1 MGEVKEMKKFVDISG
16 FNINQPNRGNAAL
29 SYGAVSFLVS
39 KGLLKE
45 GQELVLFRR
54 FRNPLSKRN
63 LVVERNE
70 IIIDGVKWVLNVV
83 PVFFLEWDVAKKY
96 GYICNLTRFG
106 RYVNNTEYEAADY
119 GGDGFADIYGDK
131 TFRSRMH
138 QTDILMAKKVP
149 LIMLPMTI
157 GPFEKEYNRQIAD
170 KYLRYASK
178 IYVRD
183 DRFCEELKKMGL
195 EYEHSIDLSAY
206 MKPEPW
212 DIDISDNA
220 IGINISGLAYSN
232 NYGNLVGQFDAY
244 PKLVERLICTFRDK
258 GHTVYLIP
266 HSYNYTNPE
275 KNNDDMVACKAA
287 YNALLDKSNVV
298 FVDKDLTSPQVKYVI
313 SKMKFFIGTRMHAN
327 FAAIYTNVPLF
338 GLAYSY
344 KFAGAFNANGLD
356 GSKQTIL
363 INNLEDNAIDSVIY
377 KINSFYEESQNEL
390 KHEK

>member
-1 MGEVKEMKKFVDISG
+1 MGESKEMKKYVDISG

-45 GQELVLFRR
+45 GQELVLYRR

-63 LVVERNE
+63 IFVEKKNV
-70 IIIDGVKWVLNVV
+70 IIDGVRWVLNFV
-83 PVFFLEWDVAKKY
+83 PVSFIEWDIAKKF
-96 GYICNLTRFG
+96 GYICNFSRFG

-119 GGDGFADIYGDK
+119 GGDGFADIYGDR
-131 TFRSRMH
+131 TFLSRMN
-138 QTDILMAKKVP
+138 QTDILMAKEVP

-157 GPFEKEYNRQIAD
+157 GPFEKGYNRTIAN
-170 KYLRYASK
+170 KYLKYASK

-183 DRFCEELKKMGL
+183 NRFDEELQKMGL
-195 EYEHSIDLSAY
+195 KYEHSIDLSAY

-212 DIDISDNA
+212 DIFIPDNA
-220 IGINISGLAYSN
+220 IGINVSGLAYSN
-232 NYGNLVGQFDAY
+232 HYGNLIGQFDSY
-244 PKLVERLICTFRDK
+244 PKLIDKLICHFRDK
-258 GHTVYLIP
+258 GHAIYLIP
-266 HSYNYTNPE
+266 HSYNFFNPE

-287 YNALLDKSNVV
+287 YDALQDKSNVI
-298 FVDKDLTSPQVKYVI
+298 FVNKDLSSPQVKYVI

-356 GSKQTIL
+356 GSKQTVM
-363 INNLEDNAIDSVIY
+363 INNLETNKIDAVIN
-377 KINSFYEESQNEL
+377 KINSFYEESL
-390 KHEK
+390 K